1 MNNPFTITFGKNPIL
16 AVDRPIEK
24 QEIIDAFTS
33 TPIVRQIFLITSIR
47 GSGKTVLMTE
57 ISQQLKASK
66 DWIVIALNPERDMLG
81 SLLAKLNSEAGSLLK
96 SLNFNLTFF
105 NIVTIGANLDTQIT
119 DEEAAI
125 SRILEHLAKQNKRVL
140 ITVDEVANSKNIR
153 EFANAFQ
160 IFVRDDLPV
169 FLLMTGLYE
178 NVRRLLDDEKMT
190 FLYRAPRIELGPL
203 SLLEIERKYKEV
215 FSLSDEDAKA
225 MARLTNGYAFAFQ
238 VLGFLT
244 CRHEGDYKKALGEY
258 RFYLEEYSY
267 VKIWSELSLKDQKIV
282 YGIAKGKSNKTKD
295 ILISCSLSNNEFNP
309 YRKRLVDKGV
319 IDNKTRGLIKFVLPL
334 FKEFV
339 IDKYEEEM
347 E

>member
-1 MNNPFTITFGKNPIL
+1 
-16 AVDRPIEK
+16 
-24 QEIIDAFTS
+24 
-33 TPIVRQIFLITSIR
+33 
-47 GSGKTVLMTE
+47 MTE
-57 ISQQLKASK
+57 IAQHLKASK

-81 SLLAKLNSEAGSLLK
+81 SLLAKLNNEAGSLLK

-119 DEEAAI
+119 DEEASI
-125 SRILEHLAKQNKRVL
+125 SKILEHLAKQNKRVL

-178 NVRRLLDDEKMT
+178 NIRTLQDEKKMA
-190 FLYRAPRIELGPL
+190 FLYRAPRIGLGPL
-203 SLLEIERKYKEV
+203 NLLEIERKYKGV
-215 FSLSDEDAKA
+215 FSLTEEDAKA
-225 MARLTNGYAFAFQ
+225 MARLTKGYAFAFQ
-238 VLGFLT
+238 ALGFLT
-244 CRHEGDYKKALGEY
+244 CRQNGDYKKALGEY

-267 VKIWSELSLKDQKIV
+267 TKIWSELSRKDQEIL
-282 YGIAKGKSNKTKD
+282 YGIARAKSSRTKD
-295 ILISCSLSNNEFNP
+295 ILLSCGLSSSYFNP

-319 IDNKTRGLIKFVLPL
+319 IVNDVRGVIKFTLPL
-334 FKEFV
+334 FKEFT
-339 IDKYEEEM
+339 IDKYEAEM